1 MKPYS
6 KLLKISALSGSST
19 LIKMLTGML
28 SLKIVA
34 LYTGP
39 EGIAILSQFMTLVSI
54 LSTIAGGGIGLGVI
68 KYVAEY
74 AHSKELA
81 LFLSTA
87 TLYTLFFSL
96 LTMLSGLIFS
106 KELSTWILGSAEFD
120 YLIRWVS
127 IAQIFIAM
135 HLLFCSCINGFG
147 EIRLLVGISVISSI
161 ISLFLIGGFAFF
173 YQVKGTLL
181 AFILSQT
188 IAIFI
193 STAFLYRR
201 KWFPFLFSIK
211 AKPSHLFNLSRY
223 SLMSIVSTLTVPV
236 AQIIVRNDLNTL
248 FGWDSVGFWQAVV
261 RLSDAYLL
269 FVTTALTAYYL
280 PRLSQL
286 QTRKTLKREIIQTYC
301 TLMPIIALILVAIY
315 LCRGIIISLLYSE
328 SFSPATQLF
337 TYQLIGD
344 FFRIAGWLFT
354 YLLIA
359 KSWTKT
365 YVSTEI
371 ILSLVFVGIA
381 HYFSRAYGLVGVT
394 YAFALTYFI
403 YWLMMAI
410 IGTIYLRQQD
420 KPPVVPASE

>member
-1 MKPYS
+1 MKPFN
-6 KLLKISALSGSST
+6 KLLQISALSGSST

-74 AHSKELA
+74 AQSKELPG
-81 LFLSTA
+81 FLSTA
-87 TLYTLFFSL
+87 TFYTIFFSL

-106 KELSTWILGSAEFD
+106 KELSIWILGSVEFE
-120 YLIRWVS
+120 YLIFWMS
-127 IAQIFIAM
+127 IAQILIAM

-147 EIRLLVGISVISSI
+147 EIRLLVSISVISSI
-161 ISLFLIGGFAFF
+161 ISLFLIASFAFF

-181 AFILSQT
+181 AFVLSQT

-201 KWFPFLFSIK
+201 KWFPFLFSINVK
-211 AKPSHLFNLSRY
+211 TTHLFNLSRY
-223 SLMSIVSTLTVPV
+223 SLMSIVSTLTVPI

-248 FGWDSVGFWQAVV
+248 FGWHSVGYWQAVV

-286 QTRKTLKREIIQTYC
+286 QTRITIKKEVVQAYY
-301 TLMPIIALILVAIY
+301 TLMPTIAIILFLIY
-315 LCRGIIISLLYSE
+315 LCRGIIINVLYSKT
-328 SFSPATQLF
+328 FSPATQLF
-337 TYQLIGD
+337 AYQLTGD

-365 YVSTEI
+365 YVATEI
-371 ILSLVFVGIA
+371 ILSLIFVGIA
-381 HYFSRAYGLVGVT
+381 HVFSRTYGLVGVT

-403 YWLMMAI
+403 YWLMMA
-410 IGTIYLRQQD
+410 GVGMIYFKQED
-420 KPPVVPASE
+420 S